1 MGDLTVKPLELA
13 AVRTVSYEGWGWL
26 GAPLAIDL
34 ANSLPLVRPGEQRD
48 LLDGPEA
55 LAQWL
60 AAQGP
65 RLPALCPTAEDLRR
79 FRALR
84 DALHHI
90 FSAVTHDRA
99 PSRDALEAV
108 NRTATSIDRPET
120 LRLTPDGVRAELGAG
135 RAAQRAV
142 CLVARS
148 AIRLWLDAEIDRLT
162 ICEAPGCSMF
172 FLAREGQQW
181 CSVACGNRA
190 RAARHTQRARGRST
204 ARLRPRPGAR

>member
-1 MGDLTVKPLELA
+1 M
-13 AVRTVSYEGWGWL
+13 RTVSYDGWTWL

-34 ANSLPLVRPGEQRD
+34 ANSLPFIRPGEQRD

-65 RLPALCPTAEDLRR
+65 RLPAFSPTAEDLSR

-99 PSRDALEAV
+99 PTRDALKAV

-135 RAAQRAV
+135 SAPQRAL

-148 AIRLWLDAEIDRLT
+148 AIRLWSDAQIDRLRT
-162 ICEAPGCSMF
+162 CEAPGCSMF
-172 FLAREGQQW
+172 FLARDGQQW
-181 CSVACGNRA
+181 CSVPCGNRA
-190 RAARHTQRARGRST
+190 RAARHARRARGRS
-204 ARLRPRPGAR
+204 GVG